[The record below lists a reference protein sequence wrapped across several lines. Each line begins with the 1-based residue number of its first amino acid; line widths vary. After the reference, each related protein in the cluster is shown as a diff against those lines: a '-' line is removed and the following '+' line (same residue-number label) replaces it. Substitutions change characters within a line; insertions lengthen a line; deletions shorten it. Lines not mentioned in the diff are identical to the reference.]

1 MQQQFSP
8 RCLLKVCSFKQ
19 QTSSVIRELKKTS
32 SKAPDNNLLS
42 RVSPPQLFSFLAFIL
57 EEVVNSCISCTA
69 LYFFE
74 FVSCTAFLF
83 TLLLLIL
90 LSTNLHSRVGIT
102 CWPRLDF
109 AYTAGIAVLFLIAS
123 IVFASDNRNTSVENG
138 AVVFGF
144 MATIAFFADLG
155 WFMKTSGFPFKKD
168 QKPELSNGGTAPVE
182 GQPESEK
189 LTNGTEGV

>member
-1 MQQQFSP
+1 MASP
-8 RCLLKVCSFKQ
+8 AVYSPTTVSDPKSSCLLIPSELLDKIRFGIKVCQ
-19 QTSSVIRELKKTS
+19 V
-32 SKAPDNNLLS
+32 
-42 RVSPPQLFSFLAFIL
+42 LFSFLAFIL